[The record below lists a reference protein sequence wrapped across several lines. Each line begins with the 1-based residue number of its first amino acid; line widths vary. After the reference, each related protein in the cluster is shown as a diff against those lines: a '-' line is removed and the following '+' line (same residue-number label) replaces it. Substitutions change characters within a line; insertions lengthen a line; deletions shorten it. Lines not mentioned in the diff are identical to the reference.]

1 MTRLYYCS
9 LSFADDGGRVQST
22 TMKTPTKVITDKML
36 REGQMALGMSE
47 NAALLAACWLGK
59 MTDKE
64 YAEGVKPISKVR
76 IAKYATYALTPFL
89 IVALAAVLAR
99 FF

>member
-1 MTRLYYCS
+1 ML
-9 LSFADDGGRVQST
+9 ST
-22 TMKTPTKVITDKML
+22 TMSTKTKVVTAKML
-36 REGQMALGMSE
+36 REAQAALGMNE

-59 MTDKE
+59 MTAQE
-64 YAEGVKPISKVR
+64 YAEGVTPISKVR
-76 IAKYATYALTPFL
+76 IAKYTLIPVL

>member
-9 LSFADDGGRVQST
+9 LSFADDGGRVLST
-22 TMKTPTKVITDKML
+22 TMKSSSKVITAKML
-36 REGQMALGMSE
+36 REGQLALGMSE

-64 YAEGVKPISKVR
+64 YAEGVTPVPTAR
-76 IAKYATYALTPFL
+76 IAKYVLVPVMIL
-89 IVALAAVLAR
+89 VLAVLISR
-99 FF
+99 YL